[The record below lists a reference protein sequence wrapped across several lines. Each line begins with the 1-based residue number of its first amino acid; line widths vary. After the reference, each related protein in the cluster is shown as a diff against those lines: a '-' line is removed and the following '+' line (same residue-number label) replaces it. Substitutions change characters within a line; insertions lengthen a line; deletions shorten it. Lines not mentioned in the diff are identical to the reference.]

1 MPWFSTLH
9 IWEFIPGKREIHRH
23 EIDDLPTLEQA
34 MMQELRFGRLSVDTL
49 AVCKTDDA
57 DEIGLMLSKKLGLP
71 YTIGN
76 GIYPTEEEV
85 RSRRDEADSQA

>member
-9 IWEFIPGKREIHRH
+9 IWEFGGQREIHRH
-23 EIDDLPTLEQA
+23 EIDDLPTLEEA
-34 MMQELRFGRLSVDTL
+34 MRQEMRFGGKPNPDTL

-57 DEIGLMLSKKLGLP
+57 DEIGIMLGKKLGLR

-76 GIYPTEEEV
+76 GIYPGEEK
-85 RSRRDEADSQA
+85 S